1 MLSLF
6 ADSVTPSNPRTNRV
20 DAKSLLRF
28 GEIGSNM
35 QSIDQMAARKSD
47 ANLKELKKKAPKT
60 RFMFSESGLK
70 ST

>member
-1 MLSLF
+1 MLY
-6 ADSVTPSNPRTNRV
+6 ADTATTSTPRSNRGK
-20 DAKSLLRF
+20 AKSLLRF
-28 GEIGSNM
+28 EKIGSIM
-35 QSIDQMAARKSD
+35 LPIDQMAARKSD